1 MGGSIESRHCPHAG
15 VARIGTTMRH
25 TRVLV
30 LGGSGFVGRY
40 VVNFL
45 IERGCRVLVSVRR
58 RDKAKHLIV
67 FPTCE
72 VVEADIHDD
81 AQLDRLAAGQHAV
94 INLVGILQ
102 GSEADFARAHSELTR
117 RVLAACDKHK
127 VRRYLHMSALGAD
140 PQGPSKYQRSKGTAE
155 AQVRAS
161 MLDWTIFQPSVVF
174 GPEDRFLNTFAKLA
188 AFAPFIPLAGA
199 DVRFQPVWVEDVAH
213 AFVNA
218 LDNRATC
225 GRTYELAGPKV
236 YTLRQL
242 VEFAAAA
249 GGHPRKVIGL
259 PEGVARL
266 QARLMELAPGE
277 PLLSQD
283 NLDSMKRDNVAGSQP
298 FTPAP
303 ELGIAHTPMEP
314 EASLYLAGMHPRTR
328 FGGFRAHARR

>member
-1 MGGSIESRHCPHAG
+1 
-15 VARIGTTMRH
+15 MRH
-25 TRVLV
+25 TQVLV
-30 LGGSGFVGRY
+30 IGGSGFIGRY

-45 IERGCRVLVSVRR
+45 IERGCRVLVPARR

-67 FPTCE
+67 FPTCD
-72 VVEADIHDD
+72 VVEASVHDD
-81 AQLDRLAAGQHAV
+81 AQLDRLVAGQHAV

-102 GSEADFARAHSELTR
+102 GSAADFERAHSDLTR
-117 RVLAACDKHK
+117 RIVDACQRHK

-140 PQGPSKYQRSKGTAE
+140 PNGPSKYQRSKGTAE
-155 AQVRAS
+155 AHVRAS
-161 MLDWTIFQPSVVF
+161 NLDWTIFQPSVVF

-188 AFAPFIPLAGA
+188 ALAPVIPLAGA

-218 LDNRATC
+218 LDNPATF
-225 GRTYELAGPKV
+225 GKSYELAGPTV

-259 PEGVARL
+259 PDGVARL

-283 NLDSMKRDNVAGSQP
+283 NLDSMKRDNVASVQP
-298 FTPAP
+298 FAPAP

>member
-1 MGGSIESRHCPHAG
+1 VHHKK
-15 VARIGTTMRH
+15 
-25 TRVLV
+25 VLV
-30 LGGSGFVGRY
+30 LGGSGFIGRY

-45 IERGCRVLVSVRR
+45 IERGCRVLVPARR

-67 FPTCE
+67 FPTCD
-72 VVEADIHDD
+72 VVEANVHDD
-81 AQLDRLAAGQHAV
+81 AQLDRLVAGQDAV

-102 GSEADFARAHSELTR
+102 GREADFARAHTELAR
-117 RVLAACDKHK
+117 RVVGACQSNK
-127 VRRYLHMSALGAD
+127 VRRHLHMSALGAD
-140 PQGPSKYQRSKGTAE
+140 PQGPSMYQRSRGAAE

-161 MLDWTIFQPSVVF
+161 ALHWTIFQPSVVF

-188 AFAPFIPLAGA
+188 RIAPFIPLAGA

-218 LDNRATC
+218 LDNPATF
-225 GRTYELAGPKV
+225 GKTYELAGPKI

-277 PLLSQD
+277 PLLSRD
-283 NLDSMKRDNVAGSQP
+283 NLDSMKRDNVASVQP
-298 FTPAP
+298 FTPAS
-303 ELGIAHTPMEP
+303 ELGIAHTPLEP

>member
-1 MGGSIESRHCPHAG
+1 
-15 VARIGTTMRH
+15 MRH
-25 TRVLV
+25 TQVLMI
-30 LGGSGFVGRY
+30 GGSGFIGRY

-45 IERGCRVLVSVRR
+45 IERGCRVLVPARR

-67 FPTCE
+67 FPTCD
-72 VVEADIHDD
+72 VVEASVHDD
-81 AQLDRLAAGQHAV
+81 AQLDRLVAGQHAV

-102 GSEADFARAHSELTR
+102 GSAADFERAHSDLTR
-117 RVLAACDKHK
+117 RIVDACQRHK

-140 PQGPSKYQRSKGTAE
+140 PNGPSKYQRSKGAAE
-155 AQVRAS
+155 AHVRAS
-161 MLDWTIFQPSVVF
+161 NLDWTIFQPSVVF

-188 AFAPFIPLAGA
+188 ALAPVIPLAGA
-199 DVRFQPVWVEDVAH
+199 DVRFQPVWVEDVAR

-218 LDNRATC
+218 LDNPATF
-225 GRTYELAGPKV
+225 GKSYELAGPTV

-259 PEGVARL
+259 PDGVARL

-283 NLDSMKRDNVAGSQP
+283 NLDSMKRDNVASVQP
-298 FTPAP
+298 FVPAP

>member
-1 MGGSIESRHCPHAG
+1 
-15 VARIGTTMRH
+15 MRH
-25 TRVLV
+25 TQVLV
-30 LGGSGFVGRY
+30 IGGSGFIGRY

-45 IERGCRVLVSVRR
+45 IERGCRVLVPARR

-67 FPTCE
+67 FPTCD
-72 VVEADIHDD
+72 VVEASVHDD
-81 AQLDRLAAGQHAV
+81 TQLDRLVAGQHAV

-102 GSEADFARAHSELTR
+102 GSAADFARAHSDLTR
-117 RVLAACDKHK
+117 RIVEACQRHK

-140 PQGPSKYQRSKGTAE
+140 PNGPSKYQRSKGEAE
-155 AQVRAS
+155 AHVRAS
-161 MLDWTIFQPSVVF
+161 HLDWTMFQPSVVF

-188 AFAPFIPLAGA
+188 ALAPVIPLAGA
-199 DVRFQPVWVEDVAH
+199 DVRFQPVWVEDVAR

-218 LDNRATC
+218 LDNPATY
-225 GRTYELAGPKV
+225 GKSYELAGPKV

-259 PEGVARL
+259 PDSVARL

-283 NLDSMKRDNVAGSQP
+283 NLDSMKRDNVASVQP
-298 FTPAP
+298 FAPAP

>member
-1 MGGSIESRHCPHAG
+1 
-15 VARIGTTMRH
+15 MRH
-25 TRVLV
+25 TQVLV
-30 LGGSGFVGRY
+30 IGGSGFIGRY

-45 IERGCRVLVSVRR
+45 IERGCRVLVPARR

-67 FPTCE
+67 FPTCD
-72 VVEADIHDD
+72 VVEASIHDD
-81 AQLDRLAAGQHAV
+81 AQLDRLVAGQHAV

-102 GSEADFARAHSELTR
+102 GSAADFERAHSELTR
-117 RVLAACDKHK
+117 RIVDACQRHK

-140 PQGPSKYQRSKGTAE
+140 PNGPSKYQRSKGAAE
-155 AQVRAS
+155 AHVRAS
-161 MLDWTIFQPSVVF
+161 NLDWTMFQPSVVF

-188 AFAPFIPLAGA
+188 ALAPVIPLAGA

-218 LDNRATC
+218 LDNPATF
-225 GRTYELAGPKV
+225 GKSYELAGPTV

-249 GGHPRKVIGL
+249 GGHPRKVVGL
-259 PEGVARL
+259 PNGVARL
-266 QARLMELAPGE
+266 QARLMELMPGE

-283 NLDSMKRDNVAGSQP
+283 NLDSMKRDNVASVQP
-298 FTPAP
+298 FAPAP

-328 FGGFRAHARR
+328 FGGFRARARR